1 MELGHNPPA
10 PQSPRTPPSPAIDMH
25 TPSVARMY
33 DWLLGGVENY
43 ASDRDACGRLLEIAP
58 STQLLARNN
67 RAFLTRVVR
76 ILVEDFGIRQFLDHG
91 SGLPTQ
97 DNVHEVAQRAAEGCK
112 VVYVDNDPMVLAHAQ
127 TTLHDNADTLVISR
141 DMRDTEAIRA
151 ATDGFLDWEQPIAAL
166 FVSVLHCIPDS
177 GDLPSPAEV
186 VARTAELLPP
196 GSFMVICQ
204 LVSDDPVVRED
215 VTRLMEVTTHG
226 HWGRV
231 REPHEVRKFFD
242 RLDILE
248 PDLVDVV
255 DWRPDATPPPPELRP
270 RDWVEWGGVGRLRAR

>member
-1 MELGHNPPA
+1 MDSGQDPQPPL
-10 PQSPRTPPSPAIDMH
+10 IDMH

-43 ASDRDACGRLLEIAP
+43 ASDRDACAKLLEIAP

-76 ILVEDFGIRQFLDHG
+76 TLVEDYGIRQFLDHG

-97 DNVHEVAQRAAEGCK
+97 DNVHEVAQRADPRCRVA
-112 VVYVDNDPMVLAHAQ
+112 YVDNDPMVLAHAQ
-127 TTLHDNADTLVISR
+127 TTLHDNSGTLVISQ
-141 DMRDTEAIRA
+141 DMRETERIRR
-151 ATDGFLDWEQPIAAL
+151 ATDRFLDWEQPIAAL
-166 FVSVLHCIPDS
+166 FVSVLHCIPDT
-177 GDLPSPAEV
+177 DDERSPAEV
-186 VARTAELLPP
+186 VRRTAALLPP

-204 LVSDDPVVRED
+204 LVSDDADVREQ

-231 REPHEVRKFFD
+231 RETHEVERYFD
-242 RLDILE
+242 GLDILE
-248 PDLVDVV
+248 PRLVDVV
-255 DWRPDATPPPPELRP
+255 DWRPDAMPPPPERRP
-270 RDWVEWGGVGRLRAR
+270 KDWVEWGGVGRLR

>member
-1 MELGHNPPA
+1 MDLGQNRRPPV
-10 PQSPRTPPSPAIDMH
+10 IDMH

-43 ASDRDACGRLLEIAP
+43 DSDRTACAKLLEIAP

-76 ILVEDFGIRQFLDHG
+76 TLVEDYGIRQFLDHG

-97 DNVHEVAQRAAEGCK
+97 DNVHEVAQRVDPRCK
-112 VVYVDNDPMVLAHAQ
+112 VAYVDNDPMVLAHAQ
-127 TTLHDNADTLVISR
+127 TTLHDNAGTLVISR
-141 DMRDTEAIRA
+141 DLRDTESIRR
-151 ATDGFLDWEQPIAAL
+151 ATDTFLDWEAPMAAL
-166 FVSVLHCIPDS
+166 FVSVLHCIPDT
-177 GDLPSPAEV
+177 GDELDPAAV
-186 VARTAELLPP
+186 VRRTAAMLPP

-215 VTRLMEVTTHG
+215 VTRLMDVSTHG

-231 REPHEVRKFFD
+231 RETHEVERYFD
-242 RLDILE
+242 GLDILE
-248 PDLVDVV
+248 PHLVDVV
-255 DWRPDATPPPPELRP
+255 DWRPDSTPPPPELRP
-270 RDWVEWGGVGRLRAR
+270 RDWVEWGGVGRLR